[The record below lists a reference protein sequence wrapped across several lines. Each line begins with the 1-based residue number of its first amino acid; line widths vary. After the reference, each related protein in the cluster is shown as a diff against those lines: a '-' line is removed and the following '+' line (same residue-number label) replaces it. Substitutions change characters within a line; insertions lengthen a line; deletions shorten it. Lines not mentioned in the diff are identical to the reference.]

1 MTTRPPLPPPAM
13 SSPARPPT
21 HRPAVPTQPGLALPG
36 AAAPAPAIAEDPLL
50 GRIEDAGLNAAQ
62 PPEQV
67 LMDGW
72 LVRFSAGAAKRARSV
87 NALAL
92 GRRSLP
98 DKLAECERWYRAHNL
113 PPLFR
118 ITPFTQPPE
127 LDHFLAAQGY
137 ALAEPTRVMA
147 TPLAEPP
154 SLARPAAWLR
164 EIDAA
169 AFAEHVGRLRE
180 STPPQIAAHTRRMTV
195 SPLAPTTTRLV
206 ALASGEPLGAGQAI
220 VENELVGLYDIVT
233 AEPMRGRGLGTTLVQ
248 ALLGAAHARGA
259 RFAYLQVGVENESAR
274 RIYGRF
280 GFVDRYTYW
289 YRLRPGTRP

>member
-1 MTTRPPLPPPAM
+1 MTTRPPLPPPAPP
-13 SSPARPPT
+13 SPARPPT
-21 HRPAVPTQPGLALPG
+21 HRPADPAAPRATLPNT
-36 AAAPAPAIAEDPLL
+36 AAPAPAIVDDPLL
-50 GRIEDAGLNAAQ
+50 VRIEDASLNAAQ

-67 LMDGW
+67 LLDGW
-72 LVRFSAGAAKRARSV
+72 LVRFSAGKAKRARSV
-87 NALAL
+87 NALAV
-92 GRRSLP
+92 GRRPLP
-98 DKLAECERWYRAHNL
+98 DKLAECERWYRTHNL
-113 PPLFR
+113 PPMFR

-127 LDHFLAAQGY
+127 LDHFLAGQGY
-137 ALAEPTRVMA
+137 TLAEPTRVMV
-147 TPLAEPP
+147 TPLPEPP
-154 SLARPAAWLR
+154 NLARPAAWLR

-180 STPPQIAAHTRRMTV
+180 SAPPEIAAHTRRLTV
-195 SPLAPTTTRLV
+195 SALERTTTRLV
-206 ALASGEPLGAGQAI
+206 ALAAGEPLGAGQAI

-259 RFAYLQVGVENESAR
+259 RVAYLQVGVENEPAR

-289 YRLRPGTRP
+289 YRLRPGTRR